1 MEDILAI
8 TFLFGGGTL
17 VLLSF
22 SPVGKALAE
31 RLRHGRVPLPAPE
44 VDDALYDEVDR
55 LRVEV
60 SEIHERL
67 DFAERLLAD
76 RSQAD
81 RDAAARGEG

>member
-22 SPVGKALAE
+22 SPLGKALAE
-31 RLRHGRVPLPAPE
+31 RVRHGRQPLPAPE
-44 VDDALYDEVDR
+44 VDPALYDEVDQMR
-55 LRVEV
+55 AEL

-67 DFAERLLAD
+67 DFTERLLAQG
-76 RSQAD
+76 RETQA
-81 RDAAARGEG
+81 APEGER

>member
-8 TFLFGGGTL
+8 IFLFGGGTT
-17 VLLSF
+17 VLLAF

-31 RLRHGRVPLPAPE
+31 RLRHGKVPLPGPE
-44 VDDALYDEVDR
+44 VDEALYDEVDR

-67 DFAERLLAD
+67 DFAERLLAE
-76 RSQAD
+76 RSTD
-81 RDAAARGEG
+81 VRGGGGAT